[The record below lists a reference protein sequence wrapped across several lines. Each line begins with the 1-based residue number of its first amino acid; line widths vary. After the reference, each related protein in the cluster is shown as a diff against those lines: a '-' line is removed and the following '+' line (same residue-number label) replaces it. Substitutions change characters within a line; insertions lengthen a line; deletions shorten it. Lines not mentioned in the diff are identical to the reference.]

1 MKTEQEAREC
11 WCPFVRYAYGA
22 GKNSSGNR
30 TDAADDKQRYNC
42 IASDCMAWR
51 WAEGSPSTDTYLASD
66 GTQCQFPQFGFCGLA
81 GKPE

>member
-42 IASDCMAWR
+42 IASDCMAFRWEQSDANWR
-51 WAEGSPSTDTYLASD
+51 ITRGENEERAGY
-66 GTQCQFPQFGFCGLA
+66 CGLCT
-81 GKPE
+81 KPE